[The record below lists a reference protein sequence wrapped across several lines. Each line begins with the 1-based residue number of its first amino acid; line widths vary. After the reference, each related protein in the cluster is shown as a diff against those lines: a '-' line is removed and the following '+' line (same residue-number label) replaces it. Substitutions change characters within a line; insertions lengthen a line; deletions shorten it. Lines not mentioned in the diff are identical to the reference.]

1 MKQYTI
7 GKKAAVIVVH
17 QLCMVLMVTGVYAT
31 GYAFR
36 HEAHGNIDIY
46 TLISLAGLVGSFVS
60 LAYMANVAGRK
71 SEDDYTIYYLPIDRI
86 YSDLLLVVFTL
97 LMVFMGKVISG
108 VKNQHFD
115 YASLIMTA
123 GTFTFLF
130 DLAFIIFYQSIVR
143 KIKGNIL
150 CTHSLLYKG
159 YELLKR
165 VIEKKD
171 IHTQK
176 TKEIMRIQEALEA
189 ISEGALDTTLNVNEF
204 HGQQKKV
211 AEAVNHIRQG
221 LMSSVNES
229 LKNEKLKA
237 DLITN
242 VSHDIKTPLT
252 SIVNYVDLLKRENLE
267 NENAKYYIHVL
278 EEKSQRL
285 KQLTEDLVETSKITS
300 GNVKLNMQKLDLVE
314 LLYQTGGEFNERFES
329 RNLTIVTKIPSEQI
343 FIYADGRQL
352 YRSIENLYTNA
363 AKYALENTRVYVE
376 LEKAD
381 KKAVFTIKNV
391 SKNELDIVSNGNVDL
406 TERFVRG
413 ERSRTTEGSGLGLSI
428 AKNLTHLMGGKFEIK
443 VDGDLFIATI
453 AILYFKSTQYF
464 RIIWRKLQIKFDK
477 LTSHDI
483 TFVGIIQTARASGLE
498 KFPMPYVLTNCH
510 NSLCAVGG
518 TINEDDHMFGLT
530 CAKKYGGVYVP
541 PHQAVIHQFA
551 RDACRRRKDDPWL

>member
-7 GKKAAVIVVH
+7 GKKAAVIVLH
-17 QLCMVLMVTGVYAT
+17 QLCMILMVTGVFAT

-36 HEAHGNIDIY
+36 HDAHGNIDIY

-71 SEDDYTIYYLPIDRI
+71 SEDDYTIYYLPIDKV
-86 YSDLLLVVFTL
+86 YSDVMLVIFTL

-130 DLAFIIFYQSIVR
+130 DMAFIILYQSIVR

-150 CTHSLLYKG
+150 CTHSLMYKG

-329 RNLTIVTKIPSEQI
+329 RNLTK
-343 FIYADGRQL
+343 FIYNISLRYIDDPCWFVNRKYVTSNFVNAFEEQVYAAMRKNPIIQHHHANHPGIYAPAWKTIEFMTIGNIITLYDSLKETDAKDLVANAYGCSRGVFYNYMETIRVLRNKCAHGGCIYRMDFPRGIKRLPADISADCRHNIKGGIDVVRYILGCISQT
-352 YRSIENLYTNA
+352 RKTE
-363 AKYALENTRVYVE
+363 LENE
-376 LEKAD
+376 
-381 KKAVFTIKNV
+381 IH
-391 SKNELDIVSNGNVDL
+391 
-406 TERFVRG
+406 
-413 ERSRTTEGSGLGLSI
+413 
-428 AKNLTHLMGGKFEIK
+428 NL
-443 VDGDLFIATI
+443 VC
-453 AILYFKSTQYF
+453 S
-464 RIIWRKLQIKFDK
+464 
-477 LTSHDI
+477 
-483 TFVGIIQTARASGLE
+483 IQTDE
-498 KFPMPYVLTNCH
+498 
-510 NSLCAVGG
+510 
-518 TINEDDHMFGLT
+518 
-530 CAKKYGGVYVP
+530 AKKVVA
-541 PHQAVIHQFA
+541 QTSKLE
-551 RDACRRRKDDPWL
+551 C

>member
-46 TLISLAGLVGSFVS
+46 TLISLAGMVGSFVS

-71 SEDDYTIYYLPIDRI
+71 SEDDYTIYYLPIDRV
-86 YSDLLLVVFTL
+86 YSDVMLVIFTL

-115 YASLIMTA
+115 YASLIMTV

-252 SIVNYVDLLKRENLE
+252 SIVNYVDLLKRENLD

-278 EEKSQRL
+278 EDKSQRL

-314 LLYQTGGEFNERFES
+314 LLYQTGGEFNERFEA

-391 SKNELDIVSNGNVDL
+391 SKNELDIVSDGNVDL

-453 AILYFKSTQYF
+453 TYN
-464 RIIWRKLQIKFDK
+464 II
-477 LTSHDI
+477 
-483 TFVGIIQTARASGLE
+483 
-498 KFPMPYVLTNCH
+498 
-510 NSLCAVGG
+510 
-518 TINEDDHMFGLT
+518 
-530 CAKKYGGVYVP
+530 
-541 PHQAVIHQFA
+541 
-551 RDACRRRKDDPWL
+551 

>member
-60 LAYMANVAGRK
+60 LAYMANIAGRK
-71 SEDDYTIYYLPIDRI
+71 SEDDYTIYYLPIDRV
-86 YSDLLLVVFTL
+86 YSDVLLVIFTL

-108 VKNQHFD
+108 VKNQQFD

-159 YELLKR
+159 YELQKR

-252 SIVNYVDLLKRENLE
+252 SIVNYVDLLKRENLD

-278 EEKSQRL
+278 EDKSQRL

-314 LLYQTGGEFNERFES
+314 LLYQTGGEFNERFEA

-381 KKAVFTIKNV
+381 KKAIFTIKNV
-391 SKNELDIVSNGNVDL
+391 SKNELDIVSDGNVDL

-453 AILYFKSTQYF
+453 TYN
-464 RIIWRKLQIKFDK
+464 II
-477 LTSHDI
+477 
-483 TFVGIIQTARASGLE
+483 
-498 KFPMPYVLTNCH
+498 
-510 NSLCAVGG
+510 
-518 TINEDDHMFGLT
+518 
-530 CAKKYGGVYVP
+530 
-541 PHQAVIHQFA
+541 
-551 RDACRRRKDDPWL
+551 

>member
-71 SEDDYTIYYLPIDRI
+71 SEDDYTIYYLPIDRV
-86 YSDLLLVVFTL
+86 YSDVLLVIFTL

-108 VKNQHFD
+108 VKNQQFD

-176 TKEIMRIQEALEA
+176 NKEIMRIQEALEA

-252 SIVNYVDLLKRENLE
+252 SIVNYVDLLKRENLD

-314 LLYQTGGEFNERFES
+314 LLYQTGGEFNERFEA

-391 SKNELDIVSNGNVDL
+391 SKNELDIVSDGNVDL

-428 AKNLTHLMGGKFEIK
+428 AKNLTNLMGGKFEIK

-453 AILYFKSTQYF
+453 TYN
-464 RIIWRKLQIKFDK
+464 II
-477 LTSHDI
+477 
-483 TFVGIIQTARASGLE
+483 
-498 KFPMPYVLTNCH
+498 
-510 NSLCAVGG
+510 
-518 TINEDDHMFGLT
+518 
-530 CAKKYGGVYVP
+530 
-541 PHQAVIHQFA
+541 
-551 RDACRRRKDDPWL
+551 

>member
-7 GKKAAVIVVH
+7 GKKAAVIVLH
-17 QLCMVLMVTGVYAT
+17 QLCMILMVTGVFAT

-36 HEAHGNIDIY
+36 HDAHGNIDIY

-71 SEDDYTIYYLPIDRI
+71 SEDDYTIYYLPIDKV
-86 YSDLLLVVFTL
+86 YSDVMLVIFTL

-115 YASLIMTA
+115 YASLIMMA

-130 DLAFIIFYQSIVR
+130 DMAFIILYQSIVR

-150 CTHSLLYKG
+150 CTHSLMYKG

-381 KKAVFTIKNV
+381 TKAVFTIKNV

-453 AILYFKSTQYF
+453 TYN
-464 RIIWRKLQIKFDK
+464 II
-477 LTSHDI
+477 
-483 TFVGIIQTARASGLE
+483 
-498 KFPMPYVLTNCH
+498 
-510 NSLCAVGG
+510 
-518 TINEDDHMFGLT
+518 
-530 CAKKYGGVYVP
+530 
-541 PHQAVIHQFA
+541 
-551 RDACRRRKDDPWL
+551 

>member
-7 GKKAAVIVVH
+7 GKKAAVIVLH
-17 QLCMVLMVTGVYAT
+17 QLCMILMVTGVFAT

-36 HEAHGNIDIY
+36 HDAHENIDIY
-46 TLISLAGLVGSFVS
+46 ILISLAGLVGSFVS

-71 SEDDYTIYYLPIDRI
+71 SEDDYTIYYLPIDKV
-86 YSDLLLVVFTL
+86 YSDVMLVIFTL

-123 GTFTFLF
+123 STFTFLF
-130 DLAFIIFYQSIVR
+130 DLAFIILYQSIVR

-150 CTHSLLYKG
+150 CTHSLMYKG

-381 KKAVFTIKNV
+381 TKAVFTIKNV

-453 AILYFKSTQYF
+453 TYN
-464 RIIWRKLQIKFDK
+464 II
-477 LTSHDI
+477 
-483 TFVGIIQTARASGLE
+483 
-498 KFPMPYVLTNCH
+498 
-510 NSLCAVGG
+510 
-518 TINEDDHMFGLT
+518 
-530 CAKKYGGVYVP
+530 
-541 PHQAVIHQFA
+541 
-551 RDACRRRKDDPWL
+551 

>member
-7 GKKAAVIVVH
+7 GKKAAVIVLH
-17 QLCMVLMVTGVYAT
+17 QLCMILMVTGVFAT

-36 HEAHGNIDIY
+36 HDAHGNIDIY

-60 LAYMANVAGRK
+60 LAYVANVAGRK
-71 SEDDYTIYYLPIDRI
+71 SEDDYTIYYLPIDKV
-86 YSDLLLVVFTL
+86 YSDVMLVIFTL

-115 YASLIMTA
+115 YASLIMTV

-130 DLAFIIFYQSIVR
+130 DLAFIILYQSIVR

-150 CTHSLLYKG
+150 YTHSLMYKG
-159 YELLKR
+159 YEIIKR

-176 TKEIMRIQEALEA
+176 NKEIMRIQEALEA

-453 AILYFKSTQYF
+453 TYN
-464 RIIWRKLQIKFDK
+464 II
-477 LTSHDI
+477 
-483 TFVGIIQTARASGLE
+483 
-498 KFPMPYVLTNCH
+498 
-510 NSLCAVGG
+510 
-518 TINEDDHMFGLT
+518 
-530 CAKKYGGVYVP
+530 
-541 PHQAVIHQFA
+541 
-551 RDACRRRKDDPWL
+551 

>member
-1 MKQYTI
+1 MRQYTI
-7 GKKAAVIVVH
+7 GKKAAVIVLH
-17 QLCMVLMVTGVYAT
+17 QLCMILMVTGVFAT

-36 HEAHGNIDIY
+36 HDAHENIDIY
-46 TLISLAGLVGSFVS
+46 ALISLAGLVGSFVS
-60 LAYMANVAGRK
+60 MAYMANVAGRK
-71 SEDDYTIYYLPIDRI
+71 SEDDYTIYYLPIDKV
-86 YSDLLLVVFTL
+86 YSDVMLVIFTL

-115 YASLIMTA
+115 YASLIMTT

-130 DLAFIIFYQSIVR
+130 DLAFIILYQSIVR

-150 CTHSLLYKG
+150 CTHSLMYKG
-159 YELLKR
+159 YEILKR

-381 KKAVFTIKNV
+381 TKAVFTIKNV
-391 SKNELDIVSNGNVDL
+391 SKNELDIVRDGNVDL

-453 AILYFKSTQYF
+453 TYN
-464 RIIWRKLQIKFDK
+464 II
-477 LTSHDI
+477 
-483 TFVGIIQTARASGLE
+483 
-498 KFPMPYVLTNCH
+498 
-510 NSLCAVGG
+510 
-518 TINEDDHMFGLT
+518 
-530 CAKKYGGVYVP
+530 
-541 PHQAVIHQFA
+541 
-551 RDACRRRKDDPWL
+551 

>member
-1 MKQYTI
+1 MRQYTI
-7 GKKAAVIVVH
+7 GKKAAVIVLH
-17 QLCMVLMVTGVYAT
+17 QLCMILMVTGVFAT

-36 HEAHGNIDIY
+36 HDAHENIDIY
-46 TLISLAGLVGSFVS
+46 ALISLAGLVGSFVS
-60 LAYMANVAGRK
+60 MAYMANVAGRK
-71 SEDDYTIYYLPIDRI
+71 SEDDYTIYYLPIDKV
-86 YSDLLLVVFTL
+86 YSDVMLVIFTL

-115 YASLIMTA
+115 YASLIMTT

-130 DLAFIIFYQSIVR
+130 DLAFIILYQSIVR

-150 CTHSLLYKG
+150 CTHSLMYKG

-285 KQLTEDLVETSKITS
+285 KLLTEDLVETSKITS

-381 KKAVFTIKNV
+381 TKAVFTIKNV
-391 SKNELDIVSNGNVDL
+391 SKNELDIVSDGNVDL

-453 AILYFKSTQYF
+453 TYN
-464 RIIWRKLQIKFDK
+464 II
-477 LTSHDI
+477 
-483 TFVGIIQTARASGLE
+483 
-498 KFPMPYVLTNCH
+498 
-510 NSLCAVGG
+510 
-518 TINEDDHMFGLT
+518 
-530 CAKKYGGVYVP
+530 
-541 PHQAVIHQFA
+541 
-551 RDACRRRKDDPWL
+551 

>member
-1 MKQYTI
+1 MRQYTI
-7 GKKAAVIVVH
+7 GKKTAVIVLH
-17 QLCMVLMVTGVYAT
+17 QLCMILMVTGVFAT

-36 HEAHGNIDIY
+36 HDAHENIDIY
-46 TLISLAGLVGSFVS
+46 ALISLAGLVGSFVS
-60 LAYMANVAGRK
+60 MAYMANVAGRK
-71 SEDDYTIYYLPIDRI
+71 SEDDYTIYYLPIDKV
-86 YSDLLLVVFTL
+86 YSDVMLVIFTL

-115 YASLIMTA
+115 YASLIMTT

-130 DLAFIIFYQSIVR
+130 DLAFIILYQSIVR
-143 KIKGNIL
+143 KIKGDIL
-150 CTHSLLYKG
+150 CTHSLMYKG

-381 KKAVFTIKNV
+381 TKAVFTIKNV
-391 SKNELDIVSNGNVDL
+391 SKNELDIVSDGNVDL

-453 AILYFKSTQYF
+453 TYN
-464 RIIWRKLQIKFDK
+464 II
-477 LTSHDI
+477 
-483 TFVGIIQTARASGLE
+483 
-498 KFPMPYVLTNCH
+498 
-510 NSLCAVGG
+510 
-518 TINEDDHMFGLT
+518 
-530 CAKKYGGVYVP
+530 
-541 PHQAVIHQFA
+541 
-551 RDACRRRKDDPWL
+551 

>member
-1 MKQYTI
+1 MRKYTI
-7 GKKAAVIVVH
+7 GKKAAVIVLH
-17 QLCMVLMVTGVYAT
+17 QLCMILRVTGVFAT

-36 HEAHGNIDIY
+36 HDAHENIDIY
-46 TLISLAGLVGSFVS
+46 ALISLAGLVGSFVS
-60 LAYMANVAGRK
+60 MAYMANVAGRK
-71 SEDDYTIYYLPIDRI
+71 SEDDYTIYYLPIDKV
-86 YSDLLLVVFTL
+86 YSDVMLVIFTL

-115 YASLIMTA
+115 YASLIMTT

-130 DLAFIIFYQSIVR
+130 DLAFIILYQSIVR

-150 CTHSLLYKG
+150 CTHSLMYKG

-381 KKAVFTIKNV
+381 TKAVFTIKNV
-391 SKNELDIVSNGNVDL
+391 SKNELDIVSDGNVDL

-453 AILYFKSTQYF
+453 TYN
-464 RIIWRKLQIKFDK
+464 II
-477 LTSHDI
+477 
-483 TFVGIIQTARASGLE
+483 
-498 KFPMPYVLTNCH
+498 
-510 NSLCAVGG
+510 
-518 TINEDDHMFGLT
+518 
-530 CAKKYGGVYVP
+530 
-541 PHQAVIHQFA
+541 
-551 RDACRRRKDDPWL
+551 

>member
-36 HEAHGNIDIY
+36 HETHGNIDIY

-60 LAYMANVAGRK
+60 LAYMANIAGRK

-86 YSDLLLVVFTL
+86 YSDVLLVVFAL

-108 VKNQHFD
+108 VKNQRFD
-115 YASLIMTA
+115 YVSLIMTA

-159 YELLKR
+159 YELQKR

-252 SIVNYVDLLKRENLE
+252 SIVNYVDLLKRENLD

-278 EEKSQRL
+278 EDKSQRL

-314 LLYQTGGEFNERFES
+314 LLYQTGGEFNERFEA

-381 KKAVFTIKNV
+381 KKAIFTIKNV
-391 SKNELDIVSNGNVDL
+391 SKNELDIVSDGNVDL

-453 AILYFKSTQYF
+453 TYN
-464 RIIWRKLQIKFDK
+464 II
-477 LTSHDI
+477 
-483 TFVGIIQTARASGLE
+483 
-498 KFPMPYVLTNCH
+498 
-510 NSLCAVGG
+510 
-518 TINEDDHMFGLT
+518 
-530 CAKKYGGVYVP
+530 
-541 PHQAVIHQFA
+541 
-551 RDACRRRKDDPWL
+551 

>member
-1 MKQYTI
+1 MKLSQ
-7 GKKAAVIVVH
+7 
-17 QLCMVLMVTGVYAT
+17 
-31 GYAFR
+31 
-36 HEAHGNIDIY
+36 
-46 TLISLAGLVGSFVS
+46 
-60 LAYMANVAGRK
+60 
-71 SEDDYTIYYLPIDRI
+71 
-86 YSDLLLVVFTL
+86 
-97 LMVFMGKVISG
+97 
-108 VKNQHFD
+108 
-115 YASLIMTA
+115 
-123 GTFTFLF
+123 
-130 DLAFIIFYQSIVR
+130 
-143 KIKGNIL
+143 
-150 CTHSLLYKG
+150 
-159 YELLKR
+159 
-165 VIEKKD
+165 
-171 IHTQK
+171 
-176 TKEIMRIQEALEA
+176 
-189 ISEGALDTTLNVNEF
+189 GALDTTLNVNEF

-406 TERFVRG
+406 TERFVR
-413 ERSRTTEGSGLGLSI
+413 ERGREPL
-428 AKNLTHLMGGKFEIK
+428 KE
-443 VDGDLFIATI
+443 VDLD
-453 AILYFKSTQYF
+453 F
-464 RIIWRKLQIKFDK
+464 RLQRI
-477 LTSHDI
+477 
-483 TFVGIIQTARASGLE
+483 
-498 KFPMPYVLTNCH
+498 
-510 NSLCAVGG
+510 
-518 TINEDDHMFGLT
+518 
-530 CAKKYGGVYVP
+530 
-541 PHQAVIHQFA
+541 
-551 RDACRRRKDDPWL
+551 

>member
-7 GKKAAVIVVH
+7 GKKAAVIVLH
-17 QLCMVLMVTGVYAT
+17 QLCMILMVTGVFAT

-36 HEAHGNIDIY
+36 HDAHGNIDIY

-71 SEDDYTIYYLPIDRI
+71 SEDDYTIYYLPIDKV
-86 YSDLLLVVFTL
+86 YSDVMLVIFTL

-108 VKNQHFD
+108 VKNQRFD

-130 DLAFIIFYQSIVR
+130 DLAFIILYQSIVR

-150 CTHSLLYKG
+150 YTHSLMYKG

-453 AILYFKSTQYF
+453 TYN
-464 RIIWRKLQIKFDK
+464 II
-477 LTSHDI
+477 
-483 TFVGIIQTARASGLE
+483 
-498 KFPMPYVLTNCH
+498 
-510 NSLCAVGG
+510 
-518 TINEDDHMFGLT
+518 
-530 CAKKYGGVYVP
+530 
-541 PHQAVIHQFA
+541 
-551 RDACRRRKDDPWL
+551 

>member
-7 GKKAAVIVVH
+7 GKKAAVIVLH
-17 QLCMVLMVTGVYAT
+17 QLCMILMVTGVFAT

-36 HEAHGNIDIY
+36 HDAHGNIDIY

-71 SEDDYTIYYLPIDRI
+71 SEDDYTIYYLQIDKV
-86 YSDLLLVVFTL
+86 YSDVMLVIFTL

-108 VKNQHFD
+108 AKNQHFD

-130 DLAFIIFYQSIVR
+130 DLAFIILYQSIVR

-150 CTHSLLYKG
+150 YTHSLMYKG

-453 AILYFKSTQYF
+453 TYN
-464 RIIWRKLQIKFDK
+464 II
-477 LTSHDI
+477 
-483 TFVGIIQTARASGLE
+483 
-498 KFPMPYVLTNCH
+498 
-510 NSLCAVGG
+510 
-518 TINEDDHMFGLT
+518 
-530 CAKKYGGVYVP
+530 
-541 PHQAVIHQFA
+541 
-551 RDACRRRKDDPWL
+551 

>member
-1 MKQYTI
+1 MRQYTI
-7 GKKAAVIVVH
+7 GKKTAVIVLH
-17 QLCMVLMVTGVYAT
+17 QLCMILMVTGVFAT
-31 GYAFR
+31 GYAFKHDA
-36 HEAHGNIDIY
+36 HENIDIY
-46 TLISLAGLVGSFVS
+46 ALISLAGLVGSFVS
-60 LAYMANVAGRK
+60 MAYMANVAGRK
-71 SEDDYTIYYLPIDRI
+71 SEDDYTIYYLPIDKV
-86 YSDLLLVVFTL
+86 YSDVMLVIFTL

-115 YASLIMTA
+115 YASLIMTT

-130 DLAFIIFYQSIVR
+130 DLAFIILYQSIVR

-150 CTHSLLYKG
+150 CTHSLMYKG

-381 KKAVFTIKNV
+381 TKAVFTIKNV
-391 SKNELDIVSNGNVDL
+391 SKNELDIVSDGNVDL

-453 AILYFKSTQYF
+453 TYN
-464 RIIWRKLQIKFDK
+464 II
-477 LTSHDI
+477 
-483 TFVGIIQTARASGLE
+483 
-498 KFPMPYVLTNCH
+498 
-510 NSLCAVGG
+510 
-518 TINEDDHMFGLT
+518 
-530 CAKKYGGVYVP
+530 
-541 PHQAVIHQFA
+541 
-551 RDACRRRKDDPWL
+551 

>member
-7 GKKAAVIVVH
+7 GKKAAVIVLH
-17 QLCMVLMVTGVYAT
+17 QLCMILMVTGVFAA

-36 HEAHGNIDIY
+36 NDAHGNIDIY

-71 SEDDYTIYYLPIDRI
+71 SEDDYTIYYLPIDKV
-86 YSDLLLVVFTL
+86 YSDVMLVIFTL

-115 YASLIMTA
+115 YASLIMTT

-130 DLAFIIFYQSIVR
+130 DLAFIILYQSIVR

-150 CTHSLLYKG
+150 CTHSLIYKG
-159 YELLKR
+159 YELIKR

-176 TKEIMRIQEALEA
+176 NKEIMRIQEALEA

-381 KKAVFTIKNV
+381 KNAVFTIKNV

-453 AILYFKSTQYF
+453 TYN
-464 RIIWRKLQIKFDK
+464 II
-477 LTSHDI
+477 
-483 TFVGIIQTARASGLE
+483 
-498 KFPMPYVLTNCH
+498 
-510 NSLCAVGG
+510 
-518 TINEDDHMFGLT
+518 
-530 CAKKYGGVYVP
+530 
-541 PHQAVIHQFA
+541 
-551 RDACRRRKDDPWL
+551 

>member
-71 SEDDYTIYYLPIDRI
+71 SEDDYTIYYLPIDRV
-86 YSDLLLVVFTL
+86 YSDVLLVIFTL

-108 VKNQHFD
+108 VKNQQFD

-176 TKEIMRIQEALEA
+176 NKEIMRIQEALEA

-252 SIVNYVDLLKRENLE
+252 SIVNYVDLLKRENLD

-314 LLYQTGGEFNERFES
+314 LLYQTGGEFNERFEA

-352 YRSIENLYTNA
+352 YRSIENMYTNA

-391 SKNELDIVSNGNVDL
+391 SKNELDIVSDGNVDL

-428 AKNLTHLMGGKFEIK
+428 AKNLTNLMGGKFEIK

-453 AILYFKSTQYF
+453 TYN
-464 RIIWRKLQIKFDK
+464 II
-477 LTSHDI
+477 
-483 TFVGIIQTARASGLE
+483 
-498 KFPMPYVLTNCH
+498 
-510 NSLCAVGG
+510 
-518 TINEDDHMFGLT
+518 
-530 CAKKYGGVYVP
+530 
-541 PHQAVIHQFA
+541 
-551 RDACRRRKDDPWL
+551 

>member
-7 GKKAAVIVVH
+7 GKKAAVIVLH
-17 QLCMVLMVTGVYAT
+17 QLCMILMVTGVFAT

-36 HEAHGNIDIY
+36 HDAHGNIDIY

-71 SEDDYTIYYLPIDRI
+71 SEDDYTIYYLPIDKV
-86 YSDLLLVVFTL
+86 YSDVMLVIFTL

-108 VKNQHFD
+108 VKNQNFD

-130 DLAFIIFYQSIVR
+130 DMAFIILYQSIVR

-150 CTHSLLYKG
+150 CTHSLMYKG

-381 KKAVFTIKNV
+381 TKAVFTIKNV

-453 AILYFKSTQYF
+453 TYN
-464 RIIWRKLQIKFDK
+464 II
-477 LTSHDI
+477 
-483 TFVGIIQTARASGLE
+483 
-498 KFPMPYVLTNCH
+498 
-510 NSLCAVGG
+510 
-518 TINEDDHMFGLT
+518 
-530 CAKKYGGVYVP
+530 
-541 PHQAVIHQFA
+541 
-551 RDACRRRKDDPWL
+551 